1 MLCPRQIPDNQGFG
15 IACRYAPGEAS
26 SEGCR
31 GDLAPRSLGMLM
43 RPNIGPQMAS
53 EEELASRREVWS
65 MNTGGQGPAGAPKT
79 QQLYNIIYQ

>member
-1 MLCPRQIPDNQGFG
+1 
-15 IACRYAPGEAS
+15 
-26 SEGCR
+26 
-31 GDLAPRSLGMLM
+31 MLM

-79 QQLYNIIYQ
+79 QHIVRVLDFEKIFKHVEVFKVLMILIGFKW